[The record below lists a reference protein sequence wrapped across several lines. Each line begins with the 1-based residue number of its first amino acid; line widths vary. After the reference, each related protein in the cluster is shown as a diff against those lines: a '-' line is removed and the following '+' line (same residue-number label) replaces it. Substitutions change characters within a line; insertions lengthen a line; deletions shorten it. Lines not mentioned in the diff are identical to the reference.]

1 MKNQQSGFTLIEL
14 IMVIV
19 ILGILAA
26 FALPKFAD
34 LSGDARLASLEGA
47 RGAVL
52 SANGIVHSTA
62 LARNQTGAAG
72 TVSVEGGVSVA
83 TVHGYMAGTAIAVE
97 AATQLEGDFAVT
109 DAAGVAT
116 VTLGACT
123 FTYTQPTGAGVASV
137 VAAIGGQNAD
147 GGCDP

>member
-26 FALPKFAD
+26 FAIPKFAD
-34 LSGDARLASLEGA
+34 LSGDARMASLDGA
-47 RGAVL
+47 RGALL

-62 LARNQTGAAG
+62 LARNQTGPTG
-72 TVSVEGGVSVA
+72 SVNLEGGVSVD
-83 TVHGYMAGTAIAVE
+83 TVEGYMAGTAAAVT
-97 AATQLEGDFAVT
+97 AAAQFEGDFVVT

-116 VTLGACT
+116 VTLGACS
-123 FTYTQPTGAGVASV
+123 FTYTEPTGAGVAGV

>member
-19 ILGILAA
+19 IIGILAA
-26 FALPKFAD
+26 FAVPRFAD
-34 LSGDARLASLEGA
+34 LSGDARMASLDGA
-47 RGAVL
+47 RGALL

-62 LARNQTGAAG
+62 LARNQAVGAG
-72 TVSVEGGVSVA
+72 NVNVEGGVSVA
-83 TVHGYMAGTAIAVE
+83 TVEGYMAGTAAAVG
-97 AATQLEGDFAVT
+97 AAAQFEGDFVVT

-116 VTLGACT
+116 VTLGACS
-123 FTYTQPTGAGVASV
+123 FTYTEPTGPGVVGV
-137 VAAIGGQNAD
+137 VAAITGQNAD